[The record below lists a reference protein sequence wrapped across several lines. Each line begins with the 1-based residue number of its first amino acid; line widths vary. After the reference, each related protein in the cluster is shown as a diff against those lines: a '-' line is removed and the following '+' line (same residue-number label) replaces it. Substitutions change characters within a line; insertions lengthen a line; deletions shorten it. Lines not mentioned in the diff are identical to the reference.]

1 MMEGSVRIY
10 PTKYVFIKSTTV
22 YVPSSELGLSQP
34 ISRQRVFPSPQKQGG
49 GGTLA
54 CGWGVGGSPNSDDWR
69 KSLALCLLC
78 DLFFYLFQGSE
89 NLTSAL
95 AELQGK
101 MLDLE
106 DMKTK
111 QFRIQ
116 TVTQFM
122 QLFKQREGC
131 TFFLFCPIL

>member
-1 MMEGSVRIY
+1 MSPRRNW
-10 PTKYVFIKSTTV
+10 
-22 YVPSSELGLSQP
+22 GLSHP
-34 ISRQRVFPSPQKQGG
+34 LSRQRVCPPPPNQRGE
-49 GGTLA
+49 GTLA
-54 CGWGVGGSPNSDDWR
+54 CGRGVGGVPIPTTGEKAEHSAYSVIFIY
-69 KSLALCLLC
+69 S
-78 DLFFYLFQGSE
+78 FYLFSGSD

-95 AELQGK
+95 AELQAK
-101 MLDLE
+101 MLDLD